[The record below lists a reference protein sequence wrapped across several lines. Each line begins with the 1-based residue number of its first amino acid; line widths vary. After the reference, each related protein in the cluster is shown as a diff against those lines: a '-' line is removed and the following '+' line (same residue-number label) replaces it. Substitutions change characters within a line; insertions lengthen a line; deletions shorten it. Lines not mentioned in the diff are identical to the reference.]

1 MSDSEGGAMQPIGTV
16 TDIGSCPVPV
26 TTEDAG
32 WLAAHLRA
40 MVLTRPAAW
49 ALSEMTLPQ
58 LTALHYIS
66 AAGPVTLM
74 GLAET
79 LGTGPPAT
87 CAMVDRLARAGLVS
101 REQDPKDRRRIQL
114 TITKE
119 AEPMIGDI
127 DLDTAR
133 RLHAVLN
140 VMSPSARRCLTDAL
154 RDTAHGLTRSSRSV

>member
-1 MSDSEGGAMQPIGTV
+1 MQPDGV
-16 TDIGSCPVPV
+16 MADVGCCRPHVS
-26 TTEDAG
+26 TEDAD
-32 WLAAHLRA
+32 WLAGHLRG

-49 ALSEMTLPQ
+49 AMSEMTLAQ

-66 AAGPVTLM
+66 AAGPVTLT
-74 GLAET
+74 GLSDT

-87 CAMVDRLARAGLVS
+87 SAMVDRLSRAGLVS
-101 REQDPKDRRRIQL
+101 RAPDLSNRRRIQL

-119 AEPMIGDI
+119 AEPMIGDV

-140 VMSPSARRCLTDAL
+140 GMTPAAKRCLTDVL
-154 RDTAHGLTRSSRSV
+154 RETAHGLARPTRSE

>member
-1 MSDSEGGAMQPIGTV
+1 MRDSGGRAEQPDGMV
-16 TDIGSCPVPV
+16 AEAGCCRARVS
-26 TTEDAG
+26 TEEAD
-32 WLAAHLRA
+32 WLAAHLQS

-49 ALSEMTLPQ
+49 AMSEMTLAQ

-66 AAGPVTLM
+66 AAGPVTLG
-74 GLAET
+74 GLSET

-87 CAMVDRLARAGLVS
+87 CAMVDRLVRAGLVS
-101 REQDPKDRRRIQL
+101 RAPDPADRRRIHL

-140 VMSPSARRCLTDAL
+140 HMTPAAKRCLTDVL
-154 RDTAHGLTRSSRSV
+154 RTTAHGLAGSSRSG